1 MFGRLSAVFLLV
13 FTLLVLG
20 LFVVGDVDAVGF
32 VELDSVDADDG
43 LILEDAD
50 ADADSVF
57 VFVDFLCFFLF
68 FFLFSSSLSSSS
80 FSRQVLLMLIWLI
93 VG

>member
-1 MFGRLSAVFLLV
+1 M
-13 FTLLVLG
+13 
-20 LFVVGDVDAVGF
+20 VGDVDAVGF
-32 VELDSVDADDG
+32 EELDSVDADDG

-57 VFVDFLCFFLF
+57 VFVDFLCFFLL